1 MEAYFLS
8 FDFTRYT
15 NTIKDDVYF
24 FWLKDVNSVNAIL
37 YPEGF
42 VPVVL
47 KRRDS

>member
-1 MEAYFLS
+1 METYLLS

-24 FWLKDVNSVNAIL
+24 FWLKDVNSVNAIPC
-37 YPEGF
+37 PEEF